1 MALTETDTKLR
12 TATPA
17 PVRRNPTLEALGQA
31 AREPWTIVCALILLG
46 FFAMALLSPMLVGDP
61 LAINPA
67 QRLKPPSLEMI
78 WGTDHLGRDVFA
90 RAMNGARMSL
100 IVGVAVALLSAI
112 PGVAIGVF
120 AAMNRTGGALV
131 MRVIDA
137 MMAIP
142 AVLLAIALAA
152 LLQPGLLTLIIAIA
166 IPEIPRMVRLV
177 RSVVLSVREQ
187 PYVDAAMS
195 VGTGGLTLVR
205 RHILP
210 NTIAPVIVQATY
222 AAASAIIASAVLSF
236 LGVGTPPDVP
246 SWGGMMADAR
256 KFFQFYPMLMVY
268 PGALLSL
275 LVLVTNVLG
284 DRLSDALDPRKM
296 VRSI

>member
-1 MALTETDTKLR
+1 MAAIDMP
-12 TATPA
+12 TPA
-17 PVRRNPTLEALGQA
+17 PRTRRVEVEALA
-31 AREPWTIVCALILLG
+31 RAIREPWTAICVAILAIFALMAI
-46 FFAMALLSPMLVGDP
+46 FAPWLTGDP
-61 LAINPA
+61 MAINPA
-67 QRLKPPSLEMI
+67 VRLKPPSGDAF

-90 RAMNGARMSL
+90 RAVHGTRMSL
-100 IVGVAVALLSAI
+100 SVAVSVALLSAI
-112 PGVAIGVF
+112 PGVAIGVL
-120 AAMNRTGGALV
+120 AGLNKWADAIV

-152 LLQPGLLTLIIAIA
+152 LLQPGLTTVIIAIA

-177 RSVVLSVREQ
+177 RSVVLTVREQ
-187 PYVDAAMS
+187 LYVAAAIS
-195 VGTGGLTLVR
+195 VGAKGRVLVF

-210 NTIAPVIVQATY
+210 STVAPVIVQATY

-236 LGVGTPPDVP
+236 LGVGTPTDVP

-256 KFFQFYPMLMVY
+256 KYFQFHPMLMAY
-268 PGALLSL
+268 PGAMLSL

-284 DRLSDALDPRKM
+284 DRLSDALDPRKSRRA
-296 VRSI
+296 V